1 MCIHFNINHNSI
13 KYMLIKAQ
21 YKSHST
27 YGLVYCAFLR
37 FGEEVN
43 ISEVL
48 NMSFIQAE
56 MSLCECEKHLMFYK
70 KPCRSQMRASRKA
83 SGNGKISFFFLRCPT
98 GESPERGTPSLAP
111 WFIMFVAKWMT

>member
-13 KYMLIKAQ
+13 KYMRIKAQ

-27 YGLVYCAFLR
+27 YGLVYCAFLH

-48 NMSFIQAE
+48 NMPFIQADV
-56 MSLCECEKHLMFYK
+56 
-70 KPCRSQMRASRKA
+70 
-83 SGNGKISFFFLRCPT
+83 
-98 GESPERGTPSLAP
+98 
-111 WFIMFVAKWMT
+111 FV